1 MGRLERFPGW
11 NFDTRVHPVLINFQ
25 YVYFLHLLP
34 MGGKKNSLQWI
45 YNPTD
50 DSVCLF
56 VCFTDRLANFKSQD
70 IKIFRHAQ
78 YPDDYGLVQPVGPR
92 LVQ

>member
-1 MGRLERFPGW
+1 MGENLKKTPCSGF
-11 NFDTRVHPVLINFQ
+11 TI
-25 YVYFLHLLP
+25 LP
-34 MGGKKNSLQWI
+34 TIQF
-45 YNPTD
+45 
-50 DSVCLF
+50 VCLF